1 MKDFK
6 FNLDYVREQFPAL
19 CKTVNGYP
27 AAFLDGP
34 GGTQVPRSVVEKI
47 NEYLYYHNA
56 NSHGVFLTS
65 VQSDASYWAAKE
77 ALADFLN
84 CTPEEVAFGASSSTN
99 NFLLAFGLLRTIL
112 KPGDEI
118 IITEIDHEGN
128 RSPWR
133 TLEDFGMIIKNV
145 KVDPKT
151 YVLDL
156 DDYKSKLSEKTKVVA
171 VNWASNAT
179 GTITDVKTIISMA
192 HGMGALTVVDA
203 VHYALHR
210 SIDVRD
216 IDTDF
221 LICSSYKFFG
231 PHLGVLYAKAEIGE
245 KIRTVRV
252 IADDNTEM
260 PWKFETG
267 TPAMELAAGAAAA
280 VDFIAGIGKEHEQF
294 FEDELGSME
303 GRRRLVVAGIM
314 AIEAYEEPLAEKLRS
329 GLAAID
335 GVKVYSPP
343 ADVPKTSTVSFTIDG
358 ADSNDVAKYMADRGL
373 FVWDGD
379 FYAIHIVNEV
389 LKLADK
395 GGLVRIGLAPYNTED
410 EVDRTIQAVKAFCS
424 GLGN

>member
-1 MKDFK
+1 MQDFK

-19 CKTVNGYP
+19 SKTVNGYP

-56 NSHGVFLTS
+56 NSHGVFITS

-84 CTPEEVAFGASSSTN
+84 CEAREVAFGASSSTN
-99 NFLLAFGLLRTIL
+99 NFLLAFGLLRSIL

-133 TLEDFGMIIKNV
+133 TLEDFGIKIKNIRL
-145 KVDPKT
+145 DPDT

-156 DDYKSKLSEKTKVVA
+156 EDYKSKLSDRTKVVA

-179 GTITDVKTIISMA
+179 GTISDVKTIIRMA
-192 HGMGALTVVDA
+192 HEAGAVTVVDA

-210 SIDVRD
+210 SIDVKD

-221 LICSSYKFFG
+221 LICSAYKFFG
-231 PHLGVLYAKAEIGE
+231 PHLGVLYAKAETGE
-245 KIRTVRV
+245 KIKTVRV
-252 IADDNTEM
+252 IADDNTDM

-280 VDFIAGIGKEHEQF
+280 VEFIAGIGKEHEQF
-294 FEDELGSME
+294 FEKELSGLS
-303 GRRRLVVAGIM
+303 GRRRLVVAGIK

-329 GLAAID
+329 ELAAIE

-343 ADVPKTSTVSFTIDG
+343 KDVPKTSTVSFTVKG
-358 ADSNDVAKYMADRGL
+358 ANSNDAARFLAERGL

-389 LKLADK
+389 LKLTGQ
-395 GGLVRIGLAPYNTED
+395 GGLVRIGLAPHNTED
-410 EVDRTIQAVKAFCS
+410 EIDRTIKAVKDFCA
-424 GLGN
+424 GLK